1 MTGGFRSQMVSNAEN
16 VSIWWRHHVNKHI
29 KTDIYTIANND
40 RILLV
45 WTTGCGWR
53 HTMTDEKTLRKFHG
67 FLWLQW
73 EFQIGPCEGIDIG
86 DHLWMARFILARVAE
101 DFRAGISFECR
112 PVAGDYVGPT
122 ANVNVSTI
130 KTRKEGGMRW
140 VQWKWRTVTCTFLCV
155 CVWVFASPIWLL
167 AAQGAGRTQ
176 AHKQMVASDCGV
188 TTWCSAD
195 SKFAPS
201 QWETALRGGGGGGGG
216 GLGWVLDGDAQHCPL
231 TRNATKGAKKGC
243 RNYTFRQVLT
253 KNMGRNTTFFF
264 HFCSNIGVETIQIF
278 QRPEKGG
285 RNGGAYVVTFF
296 KWVPSPEAL
305 LCNDVSH
312 WLAVARLE
320 SALWWHHYD
329 YYFGTLFLSQAIT
342 THLKI
347 EYP

>member
-29 KTDIYTIANND
+29 KTDIYTIVNND

-101 DFRAGISFECR
+101 DFRAGISFECK

-140 VQWKWRTVTCTFLCV
+140 VQWAWRTVTCTFCV
-155 CVWVFASPIWLL
+155 CVFGFLL
-167 AAQGAGRTQ
+167 RRSGSLLR
-176 AHKQMVASDCGV
+176 K
-188 TTWCSAD
+188 
-195 SKFAPS
+195 
-201 QWETALRGGGGGGGG
+201 ERGGPRHTNKWGNKLRVTVAWRPGAVLIQSLHPANERRRCRG

-231 TRNATKGAKKGC
+231 TRNATKGQKGVSKLYISPSFDLKYGSKYDIFFPFLLKYRG
-243 RNYTFRQVLT
+243 RNYTNFPEAWKRGS
-253 KNMGRNTTFFF
+253 KWRSI
-264 HFCSNIGVETIQIF
+264 CSN
-278 QRPEKGG
+278 
-285 RNGGAYVVTFF
+285 
-296 KWVPSPEAL
+296 L
-305 LCNDVSH
+305 L
-312 WLAVARLE
+312 
-320 SALWWHHYD
+320 
-329 YYFGTLFLSQAIT
+329 
-342 THLKI
+342 
-347 EYP
+347 